1 MFSEWTWIFFAP
13 MSLKSLSASYFKSF
27 ETLNLYRPVV
37 KKTKTWILIQLRTKK
52 QLEGER
58 KQVITRGTFSCQE
71 DSFHIWVQQWFYPF
85 QHQPRLQSS
94 RLLGLHLVRMSH
106 VAIQRDMIE
115 RNRLKILQYILET
128 IVIVIWPENER
139 IGFLSDNNIEFGK
152 RPNLRSIRD
161 SLKL

>member
-1 MFSEWTWIFFAP
+1 MDLNIFCSDVSQVPLCIVFQVIWDTKPVQTGGEKNPKHEYWYNYAP
-13 MSLKSLSASYFKSF
+13 KSM
-27 ETLNLYRPVV
+27 
-37 KKTKTWILIQLRTKK
+37 
-52 QLEGER
+52 LEGER

-115 RNRLKILQYILET
+115 RNRSKILQYILET

-139 IGFLSDNNIEFGK
+139 IGFLSDNIEFGK